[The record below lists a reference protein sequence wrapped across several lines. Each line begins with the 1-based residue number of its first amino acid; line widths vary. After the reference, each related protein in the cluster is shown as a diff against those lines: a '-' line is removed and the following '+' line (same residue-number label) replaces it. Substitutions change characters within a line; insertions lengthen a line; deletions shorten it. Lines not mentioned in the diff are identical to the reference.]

1 MSERREQMS
10 RDKVSRLINWG
21 HWFAFF
27 NGLLAMIVGA
37 RYLSSL
43 GYPETLLGWGYLVIS
58 TLGQFSFLAFIVY
71 LVFLFPVTLLLPYSK
86 ILRGLGALVASLGL
100 CILLYD
106 TIIYDDYGIHLS
118 PFAFDLA
125 WADLNALLHGTSYI
139 VTPIGI
145 VVIELTAANFIW
157 KRIEKIQKKQFGNKV
172 VLFIGLCFISS
183 HLIHI
188 WADAAD
194 ITDITRFDDAY
205 PLSYPATARSFMESH
220 GIEGT
225 KDIDALLN
233 NKLTSGSAKLTYPIA
248 PLQCSAQTAS
258 NILLISIDSLRADM
272 IDDKT
277 MPFLSQYQQQNQ
289 FFSKHY
295 SGGNQFKTGMFSL
308 LYGLQAN
315 YSDRQEFHNKR
326 PVITDELLK
335 SGYQLG
341 LFMPEFN
348 RQNALMNSMF
358 DGFDL
363 NASSRLDGGAAADL
377 ATVTNFALWQKQQ
390 AAAADTGAAWFALV
404 NLTAPKDYDT
414 PIGFLGIET
423 VKPPF
428 ELKPAEKVLFN
439 QYRQS
444 LHFIDQQLKQLLS
457 QVDND
462 TIVLITGTHGQI
474 FNTNSDAVKRDLS
487 PANVRVPLIIHRPDT
502 PASKVKYRTSH
513 YGIVPTLMTQ
523 VLGCDN
529 PMADYSAGRGLLEP
543 SKETWVYIGD
553 SQIFAIYQKNE
564 ITVLDRYGKYRIYDS
579 QFSKRLDKKMS
590 APELVQVMR
599 EGRRLYN
606 Q

>member
-1 MSERREQMS
+1 MSERKEQMS

-43 GYPETLLGWGYLVIS
+43 GYPETVLGWGYLVVN
-58 TLGQFSFLAFIVY
+58 TLSQFSFLAFIVY

-86 ILRGLGALVASLGL
+86 ILRGLAAIVASLSL

-106 TIIYDDYGIHLS
+106 TVIYDDYGIHLS

-145 VVIELTAANFIW
+145 VIIELTAANFIW
-157 KRIEKIQKKQFGNKV
+157 KRIEKIQKKQFGHKV
-172 VLFIGLCFISS
+172 VLFIGLCFVSS
-183 HLIHI
+183 HLTHI

-225 KDIDALLN
+225 KDLDPLLSD
-233 NKLTSGSAKLTYPIA
+233 KVTSGSAKLTYPIA
-248 PLQCSAQTAS
+248 ALQCSIASQS

-277 MPFLSQYQQQNQ
+277 MPFLTRYQKQNQ
-289 FFSKHY
+289 EFSQHY
-295 SGGNQFKTGMFSL
+295 SGGNQFRTGMFSL
-308 LYGLQAN
+308 LYGLQSS

-326 PVITDELLK
+326 PVMTDELLK

-341 LFMPEFN
+341 LFMPEVI
-348 RQNALMNSMF
+348 RQNALINSMF
-358 DGFDL
+358 DGFEL

-377 ATVTNFALWQKQQ
+377 ATVANLTSWLQSKALPSAQT
-390 AAAADTGAAWFALV
+390 APWFALV
-404 NLTAPKDYDT
+404 NLTAPKEYDT

-428 ELKPAEKVLFN
+428 ELKAAEKVLFN

-444 LHFIDQQLKQLLS
+444 LNFIDKQLQQILT

-487 PANVRVPLIIHRPDT
+487 PASVKVPLIIHQPNS
-502 PASKVKYRTSH
+502 PAAKVKYRTSH

-523 VLGCDN
+523 VLGCEN

-543 SKETWVYIGD
+543 SKESWIYIGD

-564 ITVLDRYGKYRIYDS
+564 ITVLDRHGKYRIYNS
-579 QFSKRLDKKMS
+579 QFTKRLDKKMS
-590 APELVQVMR
+590 APELIQVMR

>member
-1 MSERREQMS
+1 MSERRKQMS

-27 NGLLAMIVGA
+27 NGLLAMIVGV

-43 GYPETLLGWGYLVIS
+43 GYPETVLGWGYLVIN

-71 LVFLFPVTLLLPYSK
+71 LVFLFPITLLLPYSK
-86 ILRGLGALVASLGL
+86 ILRGLAALVASLGL

-145 VVIELTAANFIW
+145 VVLELIAANFIW
-157 KRIEKIQKKQFGNKV
+157 KRIETIQKKQYGNKV
-172 VLFIGLCFISS
+172 VLFIGLCFVSS

-220 GIEGT
+220 GIEGNRH
-225 KDIDALLN
+225 IDALLSD
-233 NKLTSGSAKLTYPIA
+233 KLTSGSAKLSYPIA
-248 PLQCSAQTAS
+248 PLQCSAQTSS
-258 NILLISIDSLRADM
+258 NVLIISIDSLRADM

-277 MPFLSQYQQQNQ
+277 MPFLFQYKNNNQYFSQ
-289 FFSKHY
+289 HY

-335 SGYQLG
+335 SGYRLG
-341 LFMPEFN
+341 LFMPELI
-348 RQNALMNSMF
+348 RPNALINSMF
-358 DGFDL
+358 DGFEL
-363 NASSRLDGGAAADL
+363 NPSPRLEGGAAADL
-377 ATVTNFALWQKQQ
+377 TTVANVTQWQASQSV
-390 AAAADTGAAWFALV
+390 APWFALV

-414 PIGFLGIET
+414 PVGFLGIET

-428 ELKPAEKVLFN
+428 ELKAAQKVLFN

-444 LHFIDQQLKQLLS
+444 LYFIDQQLQRLLS
-457 QVDND
+457 QTDEQ
-462 TIVLITGTHGQI
+462 TIVIITGTHGQI
-474 FNTNSDAVKRDLS
+474 FSSHSDEVERDLS
-487 PANVRVPLIIHRPDT
+487 PASVRVPLIMHWPN
-502 PASKVKYRTSH
+502 AQAAKVKYRTSH
-513 YGIVPTLMTQ
+513 YGVVPTLMTR
-523 VLGCDN
+523 VLGCEN
-529 PMADYSAGRGLLEP
+529 PMMDYSAGRSLLQP
-543 SKETWVYIGD
+543 SKENWIYIGD

-564 ITVLDRYGKYRIYDS
+564 ITVLDRHGKYRIYDS
-579 QFSKRLDKKMS
+579 EYTERLDKKMS
-590 APELVQVMR
+590 APELIQVMR